1 MELQTSDGVY
11 KFRISEACP
20 NLIDELDHAVHSDID
35 PTQMAHSCRDHAID
49 DFGLFLV
56 YYSDDI
62 EPLGFDALI
71 VDNRS
76 YLQKLLDADEQRLEE
91 EEEDAY
97 YVGVDSI
104 FDI

>member
-1 MELQTSDGVY
+1 
-11 KFRISEACP
+11 
-20 NLIDELDHAVHSDID
+20 
-35 PTQMAHSCRDHAID
+35 MAHSCRDHAID

-76 YLQKLLDADEQRLEE
+76 YLQKLLDEDEERLIE
-91 EEEDAY
+91 EEEDAFF
-97 YVGVDSI
+97 VGVDS
-104 FDI
+104 FYEL